1 MEHALY
7 IFLLATLGSFVLRTV
22 GFGFGIFIMTVLPFL
37 MPSYGEATCLSGLL
51 AMTTSAV
58 VVWRMWRCINRSHL
72 LPILS
77 AFLIVSSATIFTLN
91 RIDDHVLRHILGA
104 VLIAIAIYFT
114 FLSHRIKLKP
124 NLATQTVAGTLSG
137 LLGGF
142 FGMQGPPAVL
152 YFLSSE
158 NDKEHYMALIQVY
171 LLAGNVG
178 MLIVRAINGFL
189 TPTVGL
195 DYVYGAGGVAIGS
208 TLGALV
214 FRHIPQSTFRYVVYG
229 YIAVSGVVILLTA

>member
-1 MEHALY
+1 
-7 IFLLATLGSFVLRTV
+7 
-22 GFGFGIFIMTVLPFL
+22 
-37 MPSYGEATCLSGLL
+37 
-51 AMTTSAV
+51 
-58 VVWRMWRCINRSHL
+58 
-72 LPILS
+72 
-77 AFLIVSSATIFTLN
+77 
-91 RIDDHVLRHILGA
+91 
-104 VLIAIAIYFT
+104 
-114 FLSHRIKLKP
+114 
-124 NLATQTVAGTLSG
+124 
-137 LLGGF
+137 
-142 FGMQGPPAVL
+142 MQGPPAVL

-214 FRHIPQSTFRYVVYG
+214 FKHIPQSTFRYVVYG